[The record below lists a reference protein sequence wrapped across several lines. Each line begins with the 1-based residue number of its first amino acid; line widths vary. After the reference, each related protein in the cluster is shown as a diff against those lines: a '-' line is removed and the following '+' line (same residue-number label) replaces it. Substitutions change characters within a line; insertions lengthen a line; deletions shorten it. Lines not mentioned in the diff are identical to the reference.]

1 MNMKRLTSK
10 RGFTLIELLVV
21 IAIIA
26 ILIALLLPAVQQARE
41 AARRSTCKNNMKQLG
56 LALHNYNETH
66 GVLPPGAI
74 NPAGARTAGFGS
86 EEATNGL
93 NHTGFTL
100 LLPFIDQGPLYNK
113 WNFDIASG
121 GATNGFFTSV
131 AGGWPN
137 SNTPLGQ
144 TILPALLCPSD
155 EGQTLEVRTDSSWM
169 ATSAAR
175 SNYLFCAGGH
185 GNGWPGGNLYS
196 AYRESSSNLPNG
208 QTGIQYQGMFGF
220 NGAAKFKAVTDGLS
234 NSIAMTEGCIYGK
247 RDDAYSPLWAQHRY
261 AGTFAV
267 NHPNIDASHI
277 NNKRYHINGPYDVLG
292 ATGAG
297 SADDPRIYIEVA
309 SSVHEGG
316 CHVLMGDGAVRFL
329 SENMDHSQYAL
340 LTRIHD
346 GQPTGEY

>member
-1 MNMKRLTSK
+1 MKPLTSK